1 MPAANT
7 TQLKKTVLR
16 FMTADRLSRP
26 PEAPPHSLM
35 TVGHNIE
42 PRQVDN
48 LPKATAIS
56 HIPSQT
62 ISRGASNSTWNKRP
76 PYNSYHS
83 RQPRC
88 MYCRRFGRRAWRCG
102 HNRPRNPGEPHI
114 YHLSSCHVNHISPT
128 TLKGRVQGVEI
139 DILLDTGASV
149 SLIKEAF
156 LKRLHHKVQQKRC
169 SSALITASGDPLKV
183 CYKTELDLTMERC
196 SVRHEFLVCPTLTWD
211 MILGVDFML
220 KHQVSI
226 FMDRSEAKIG
236 EAIVHLHHHERTTK
250 SIALVGISDLVRQ
263 IHNNQ
268 VITENDRRT
277 TIAVLQQFSSVFE
290 EGISGNRTTTVQHS
304 IFTGDHMPLRQPP
317 RKVPV
322 HYQPQ
327 LDAMIKDMLDKKI
340 IVPSSSPWASPI
352 VLVKKKD
359 SSLRLCVDYRRLNA
373 ITKRDPFPLP
383 RIDTTLDALKGARW
397 FSTLDLASGYWQVE
411 VRPQD
416 RKKTAFIVPNGLY
429 EFQVMPFGLTNAPAT
444 FQRLMQAVLQDIVPN
459 KCLIYLDDIIVYGS
473 TPEQHNTNLKAV
485 LQRLQQHNLKVKPSK
500 CRLLQKE
507 VIFLG
512 HRITAGG
519 VGTDK
524 EKTRVIV
531 NWPQLQSPKDVRSF
545 LGLASY
551 YRRFVRDFASLAT
564 PLHRLTHKGRKFLRT
579 SECQQAFDALKAR
592 LTSPPILAFPDTSA
606 DGGEFILDTD
616 ASSSAIGAVLS
627 QVDRDGHERVIAYAS
642 RRLDKSE
649 ARYSTTR

>member
-236 EAIVHLHHHERTTK
+236 EVTVRLHQYAGTSKPVTH
-250 SIALVGISDLVRQ
+250 IGILELVRQ
-263 IHNNQ
+263 VESNQ
-268 VITENDRRT
+268 IIQGIDRRAT
-277 TIAVLQQFSSVFE
+277 VAVLRQFSSVFE
-290 EGISGNRTTTVQHS
+290 ESISRNRTNTVQHS
-304 IFTGDHMPLRQPP
+304 IFTGDHMAIRQPP
-317 RKVPV
+317 RRVPV
-322 HYQPQ
+322 HYRPQ
-327 LDAMIKDMLDKKI
+327 LESMIKDMLDNRCEA
-340 IVPSSSPWASPI
+340 VPIPQQDALTVARAFIDHRVSRYGAPLSLHSDRGTAFESHLITEICKLLGIRKTHATAYHPEGNGLVERTNRTIKAILQSFISRSSSELWDEVLPQCMLAYRTSVHGSTGFSPAILLFGHELRLPVEIQSPLLPYEEQEYIPYIRTLRNRLADAYRLVNINSRKATNRQKEVYDRQMQGPVYKVGDRVWLRHPMTSIRSYSKFHQLWHGPFEI
-352 VLVKKKD
+352 VLIRSPTTVV
-359 SSLRLCVDYRRLNA
+359 LRN
-373 ITKRDPFPLP
+373 P
-383 RIDTTLDALKGARW
+383 
-397 FSTLDLASGYWQVE
+397 Q
-411 VRPQD
+411 RPQD
-416 RKKTAFIVPNGLY
+416 DVITVHYNQIKPDRMTVPTDAQ
-429 EFQVMPFGLTNAPAT
+429 FTNPPPAT
-444 FQRLMQAVLQDIVPN
+444 
-459 KCLIYLDDIIVYGS
+459 
-473 TPEQHNTNLKAV
+473 
-485 LQRLQQHNLKVKPSK
+485 
-500 CRLLQKE
+500 
-507 VIFLG
+507 
-512 HRITAGG
+512 
-519 VGTDK
+519 
-524 EKTRVIV
+524 
-531 NWPQLQSPKDVRSF
+531 SF
-545 LGLASY
+545 Y
-551 YRRFVRDFASLAT
+551 
-564 PLHRLTHKGRKFLRT
+564 
-579 SECQQAFDALKAR
+579 
-592 LTSPPILAFPDTSA
+592 DT
-606 DGGEFILDTD
+606 G
-616 ASSSAIGAVLS
+616 
-627 QVDRDGHERVIAYAS
+627 
-642 RRLDKSE
+642 
-649 ARYSTTR
+649 